1 MLGLNHKWIQKRAIW
16 LCLLLLVVSY
26 GLSGCGDRLKTSR
39 MLDTKPISQT
49 APAPK
54 VNEVAPPPVI
64 QKLHQDLEKYRP
76 QVTIIAPQAKELI
89 KEKTVNLQVKVGD
102 LPIFKDSE
110 LKLGPHLNVILDNQ
124 PYGEIYDIE
133 KPLVLEQLSP
143 GTHTLQVFAVSP
155 WNESFKNQGAYAQTT
170 FNIVKKTENK
180 VPDLSLPLLT
190 YNSPEGKYGA
200 EPILLDFYLTNIS
213 PDKDKIVDYQV
224 RVTIDGDS
232 FLLDSWQPFYF
243 QGFQAGKNSIQLELL
258 DRQGDLVGDSFNKIE
273 KEFTYEPKAEDS
285 LSKIIR
291 GEISA
296 DIARKIVDPN
306 YKPKP
311 VPVKSPAAKPT
322 SIPKSTSTPKTSPE
336 KTPEKTQ
343 LKSTPK
349 VTSEDS
355 QEAKKN

>member
-1 MLGLNHKWIQKRAIW
+1 
-16 LCLLLLVVSY
+16 
-26 GLSGCGDRLKTSR
+26 
-39 MLDTKPISQT
+39 
-49 APAPK
+49 
-54 VNEVAPPPVI
+54 
-64 QKLHQDLEKYRP
+64 
-76 QVTIIAPQAKELI
+76 
-89 KEKTVNLQVKVGD
+89 
-102 LPIFKDSE
+102 
-110 LKLGPHLNVILDNQ
+110 
-124 PYGEIYDIE
+124 
-133 KPLVLEQLSP
+133 
-143 GTHTLQVFAVSP
+143 VFAVSP
-155 WNESFKNQGAYAQTT
+155 WNESFKNEGAYAQTT

-258 DRQGDLVGDSFNKIE
+258 DRQGALVGDSFNKIE

-311 VPVKSPAAKPT
+311 SPVKPPTAKPT
-322 SIPKSTSTPKTSPE
+322 SIPKSTSTPKTS
-336 KTPEKTQ
+336 PEKTQ